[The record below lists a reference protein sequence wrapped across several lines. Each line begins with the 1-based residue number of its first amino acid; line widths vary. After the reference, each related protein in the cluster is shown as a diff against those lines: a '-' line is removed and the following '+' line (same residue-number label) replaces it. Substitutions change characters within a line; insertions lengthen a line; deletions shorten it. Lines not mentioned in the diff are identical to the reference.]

1 MKIKE
6 KVIKIT
12 NIEYSK
18 KDIQELEDFKKV
30 MVNNLIEAKEKLKCN
45 PKDFNALVDVSFYRL
60 VNRRLD
66 IQIKKLKNNPV
77 EKVKSVYE
85 KTINMGG
92 IKK

>member
-12 NIEYSK
+12 TIEYSK
-18 KDIQELEDFKKV
+18 KDIQDLEDFKKV
-30 MVNNLIEAKEKLKCN
+30 MVNNLIEAKEKLKSN

-85 KTINMGG
+85 KTINIGG